1 MALSKIFDFPEPLA
15 WEAYYCFAFSKCI
28 IVELSQ
34 EWRYDCHVMT
44 RVKSGTCKFGLSAKF
59 GQRACLFHSSI
70 IEIKK
75 K

>member
-34 EWRYDCHVMT
+34 EWRYDCHLMT
-44 RVKSGTCKFGLSAKF
+44 WEKSGKFVLSAKF
-59 GQRACLFHSSI
+59 GQRACLFLYFNY
-70 IEIKK
+70 
-75 K
+75 